1 MKKFDDYIEDTIM
14 SGDFSGV
21 KLPLLGLIRRPYANA
36 IGSFKKRK
44 KKKKKREYREDY
56 GSVGLPDI
64 KRTFPQPTMVSVHS
78 MTKKSFKNIK
88 RRKRKFVKNN
98 LV

>member
-1 MKKFDDYIEDTIM
+1 MKKFDDYLEDSIV
-14 SGDFSGV
+14 SGDFTGV
-21 KLPLLGLIRRPYANA
+21 KLPLIGLIRRQYANA
-36 IGSFKKRK
+36 LASF
-44 KKKKKREYREDY
+44 KKKKKRKKEYKEDY

-88 RRKRKFVKNN
+88 RRKRLFVKNN